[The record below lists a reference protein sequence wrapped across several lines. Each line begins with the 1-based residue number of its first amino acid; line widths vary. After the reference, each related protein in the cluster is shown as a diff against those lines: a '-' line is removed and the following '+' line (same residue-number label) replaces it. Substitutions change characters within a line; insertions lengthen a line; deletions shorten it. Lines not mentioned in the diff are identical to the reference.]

1 MQRMIQEQHPAK
13 LVLIIYRRTLARDIM
28 QNFTSL
34 GFKYYVGSCDD
45 PQVWESLLVLDFFHR
60 QTIDSCVQKRLCSI
74 RRSLDLRYELLAQY
88 ESESLLCHT
97 DENTIAH
104 KDIGMWSFFD
114 KLLKQ
119 CSTIIRCMVM
129 CQTEVCTWLF
139 LTDRLLLLRT
149 IIMRRNNTLNIVC
162 DPTIWATDLHNT
174 MHRKLEFTTSD
185 EHRRRM
191 TASSALTFKAADRT
205 VQWDDEDRVC

>member
-1 MQRMIQEQHPAK
+1 M
-13 LVLIIYRRTLARDIM
+13 RRSTSVGKSACAR
-28 QNFTSL
+28 FS
-34 GFKYYVGSCDD
+34 
-45 PQVWESLLVLDFFHR
+45 HR

-74 RRSLDLRYELLAQY
+74 RRSLDLRYELLVQY

-139 LTDRLLLLRT
+139 LTDRLILLRT
-149 IIMRRNNTLNIVC
+149 IIMRRKKYSQYCMRPYNMGNRL
-162 DPTIWATDLHNT
+162 AQYY
-174 MHRKLEFTTSD
+174 
-185 EHRRRM
+185 
-191 TASSALTFKAADRT
+191 ASQ
-205 VQWDDEDRVC
+205 VRVHHK